1 MNVDVATWL
10 LQETV
15 RTTLVTVSP
24 VLLGAL
30 ALGLA
35 ISVVQTATQIS
46 DQTLAFVPK
55 ILTVLVLFGLLFPW
69 IMGTLIEFTRRMF
82 EFAAQRGGP

>member
-1 MNVDVATWL
+1 MNVDLATWL
-10 LQETV
+10 LQEAV
-15 RTTLVTVSP
+15 RTSLVTAAP

-30 ALGLA
+30 VVGLA
-35 ISVVQTATQIS
+35 ISVVQTATQLS

-69 IMGTLIEFTRRMF
+69 IMGTLLDFTRRMF
-82 EFAAQRGGP
+82 EFAAQRGGL

>member
-1 MNVDVATWL
+1 MNVDIATWL
-10 LQETV
+10 LQETI
-15 RTTLVTVSP
+15 RTTLIAVGP
-24 VLLGAL
+24 ILAGAL
-30 ALGLA
+30 AVGLA
-35 ISVVQTATQIS
+35 ISVVQTATQIN

-69 IMGTLIEFTRRMF
+69 MIGTLLEFTQRMF

>member
-10 LQETV
+10 LQETI
-15 RTTLVTVSP
+15 RTSLVAAGP
-24 VLLGAL
+24 VLVGAL
-30 ALGLA
+30 GVGLA

-55 ILTVLVLFGLLFPW
+55 ILTVLVLFGVLFPW
-69 IMGTLIEFTRRMF
+69 TMGSLVEFAQRMF

>member
-1 MNVDVATWL
+1 MNVDVVTWL

-15 RTTLVTVSP
+15 RTCLVTAAP

-30 ALGLA
+30 VVGLA
-35 ISVVQTATQIS
+35 ISVFQTATQLS

-55 ILTVLVLFGLLFPW
+55 IVTVLVLFAVLFPW
-69 IMGTLIEFTRRMF
+69 IMGTFVDFARRMF
-82 EFAAQRGGP
+82 EFSAQRGGP

>member
-1 MNVDVATWL
+1 MNVEIATWL
-10 LQETV
+10 LQETI
-15 RTTLVTVSP
+15 RTSLVAAGP
-24 VLLGAL
+24 VLVGAL
-30 ALGLA
+30 GVGLA

-55 ILTVLVLFGLLFPW
+55 ILTVLGLFGLLFPW
-69 IMGTLIEFTRRMF
+69 IMGALVEFTQRMF

>member
-1 MNVDVATWL
+1 VNVEIATWL

-15 RTTLVTVSP
+15 RTSLVAAGP
-24 VLLGAL
+24 VLMGAL
-30 ALGLA
+30 CVGLA

-55 ILTVLVLFGLLFPW
+55 IFTVLVLFGLLFPW
-69 IMGTLIEFTRRMF
+69 IMGTLVEFTQRMF